1 MRGEIMKLNIKDL
14 KELMTKISLAIE
26 KSKVNPKSG
35 WIEIETVSDK
45 LNFKVSNY
53 DYYLQASVNAE
64 VDSAL
69 HVTILADTFI
79 PLVAKLDED
88 TIDIEEK
95 LNALVITTSSSTYNF
110 PVIKELGKTKT
121 LDKIEFNATTSPIN
135 VSGVDLATIAYTNAN
150 GLMGA
155 IYSKDIQQYIY
166 VDNLGAITFTEN
178 IYVNN
183 FANKIDGE
191 FKMLLTSTQARLLE
205 IFSNEENVTMEFEHK
220 PTFNDTPTETNKVCI
235 KSPSAQLILIAQDMS
250 KTESFPS
257 IKLRTLADNPEQTH
271 IVVDKKALD
280 KALAR
285 LMVFDK
291 KFDITVL
298 DYSKLVF
305 KENELEL
312 ISIKNKNVEKIP
324 YISSQNVI
332 EHESMIRFADL
343 VKQLKA
349 ITSKEIDISYGSKP
363 AIVINGNIKQLIP
376 EIRVVKAV

>member
-1 MRGEIMKLNIKDL
+1 MKLNIKDL

-64 VDSAL
+64 VDNAL

-166 VDNLGAITFTEN
+166 IDNLGAITFTEN

>member
-1 MRGEIMKLNIKDL
+1 MKLNIKDL

-79 PLVAKLDED
+79 PLVAKLDDD

-205 IFSNEENVTMEFEHK
+205 IFSNEESVTLEFEHK

-235 KSPSAQLILIAQDMS
+235 KSPSAQLILVAQDMS

-324 YISSQNVI
+324 YISSQNVV

>member
-166 VDNLGAITFTEN
+166 IDNLGAITFTEN

-235 KSPSAQLILIAQDMS
+235 KSPSAQLILVAQDMS

>member
-1 MRGEIMKLNIKDL
+1 MKLNIKDL

-166 VDNLGAITFTEN
+166 IDNLGAITFTEN

-235 KSPSAQLILIAQDMS
+235 KSPSAQLILVAQDMS

>member
-1 MRGEIMKLNIKDL
+1 MKLNIKDL

-166 VDNLGAITFTEN
+166 IDNLGAITFTEN

>member
-64 VDSAL
+64 VDNAL

-110 PVIKELGKTKT
+110 PVITELGKTKT

-166 VDNLGAITFTEN
+166 IDNLGAITFTEN

>member
-1 MRGEIMKLNIKDL
+1 MKLNIKDL

-64 VDSAL
+64 VDNAL

-166 VDNLGAITFTEN
+166 IDNLGAITFTEN

-235 KSPSAQLILIAQDMS
+235 KSPSAQLILVAQDMS

>member
-1 MRGEIMKLNIKDL
+1 MKLNIKDL

-121 LDKIEFNATTSPIN
+121 LDRIEFNATTSPIN

-166 VDNLGAITFTEN
+166 IDNLGAITFTEN

-235 KSPSAQLILIAQDMS
+235 KSPSAQLILVAQDMS